1 MEHEHLMDLLSL
13 IYTFGSLLFI
23 IYILRMNRKAR
34 LPKET
39 TIKFQQICKMEDRS
53 TIDQQKR
60 IIKEFIKTYEN
71 THNLR
76 WDENNQRYE

>member
-1 MEHEHLMDLLSL
+1 MFEF
-13 IYTFGSLLFI
+13 IYKCVYFLLLFYFAWVNI
-23 IYILRMNRKAR
+23 RCR
-34 LPKET
+34 LPKD
-39 TIKFQQICKMEDRS
+39 IAKKYKQICKMEDR
-53 TIDQQKR
+53 TTVDQEKR